1 VLTYYITDRTQ
12 FAGGEAERRSKL
24 LQTIRQS
31 AAAGVDYIQLREK
44 DLAVR
49 ELESLAREALRSIRG
64 EGQARLL
71 INHRTDVALAV
82 AADGVH
88 LTGDDIPAG
97 DARALAAG
105 RQAGRD
111 FLVAVSCHSAKEVRL
126 AEAHGADFVVLAPIF
141 EKFGAEKAHAKRG
154 GPAKIGSPK
163 ATAAGEKIGLEELR
177 LATRQEGASDARI
190 EAGSFRSRFPVF
202 ALGGVDRERA
212 ALCAAAGAAGIAGI
226 RIFQQCS
233 DLPELVRAL
242 HSL

>member
-12 FAGGEAERRSKL
+12 FAGGEAERRNQL
-24 LQTIRQS
+24 LRTIRQA

-49 ELESLAREALRSIRG
+49 EFESLAREALQSVRA
-64 EGQARLL
+64 EGPSRLL

-82 AADGVH
+82 GAEGVH
-88 LTGDDIPAG
+88 LTGDDLAAS

-105 RQAGRD
+105 HHPGRE
-111 FLVAVSCHSAKEVRL
+111 FLVAVSCHSTKDVRL
-126 AEAHGADFVVLAPIF
+126 AEAHGADFAVLAPIF
-141 EKFGAEKAHAKRG
+141 EKFSQKSGAESHQENLREG
-154 GPAKIGSPK
+154 
-163 ATAAGEKIGLEELR
+163 IGLEELHR
-177 LATRQEGASDARI
+177 AARPELASNAKI
-190 EAGSFRSRFPVF
+190 EAGELRGGFPVF

-226 RIFQQCS
+226 RIFQRCT
-233 DLPELVRAL
+233 DLNELVRAL